1 MDEPEV
7 VTTGMETI
15 IAAMSDAFD
24 MVGTVID
31 QITGQPLLLFLL
43 AVSLIPVGIGVFRQ
57 LKRAAR

>member
-7 VTTGMETI
+7 MTQMETI

-43 AVSLIPVGIGVFRQ
+43 ATSLIPVGIGVFRQ

>member
-7 VTTGMETI
+7 TTQMETI

-43 AVSLIPVGIGVFRQ
+43 ATSLIPVGIGVFRQ
-57 LKRAAR
+57 LKWAAR

>member
-1 MDEPEV
+1 MEPEEM
-7 VTTGMETI
+7 TQMETI

-43 AVSLIPVGIGVFRQ
+43 AASLIPVGIGVFRQ
-57 LKRAAR
+57 LKRAVR

>member
-1 MDEPEV
+1 MEPEV
-7 VTTGMETI
+7 PTQMETI
-15 IAAMSDAFD
+15 IAAMTDAFD

-43 AVSLIPVGIGVFRQ
+43 ATSLIPVGIGVFRQ

>member
-7 VTTGMETI
+7 TTQMETI

-43 AVSLIPVGIGVFRQ
+43 ATSLIPVGIGLFRQ

>member
-1 MDEPEV
+1 MEPEEM
-7 VTTGMETI
+7 TLMETI

-43 AVSLIPVGIGVFRQ
+43 ATSLIPVGIGVFRQ

>member
-7 VTTGMETI
+7 TTQMETI

-43 AVSLIPVGIGVFRQ
+43 ATSLIPVGIGVFRQ

>member
-7 VTTGMETI
+7 MTQMETI

-43 AVSLIPVGIGVFRQ
+43 ATSLIPVGIGLFRQ

>member
-1 MDEPEV
+1 MEPEV
-7 VTTGMETI
+7 TTQMETI

-43 AVSLIPVGIGVFRQ
+43 ATSLIPVGIGVFRQ

>member
-1 MDEPEV
+1 MEPE

-15 IAAMSDAFD
+15 IAAMTTAFD

-43 AVSLIPVGIGVFRQ
+43 ATSLIPVGIGVFRQ